1 MRGAVQLTCLCTP
14 YMYTVHMS
22 SIKIDPDSPVAAVRQ
37 IVDAMRVELVEGR
50 LKPGDALPSVRRAAI
65 DLGLH
70 FNTVAEAY
78 RQLAEEGWLELKHG
92 RSARVA
98 DRQQPRATRQTVE
111 GYRQRLRELVSQM
124 RAAGIPEDS
133 IVSELKLMSRG
144 TRP

>member
-1 MRGAVQLTCLCTP
+1 
-14 YMYTVHMS
+14 MYTVQIP
-22 SIKIDPDSPVAAVRQ
+22 SIKINPDSPVAAMRQ
-37 IVDAMRVELVEGR
+37 IVDALRVELVEGR
-50 LKPGDALPSVRRAAI
+50 LKPGDSLPSVRRAAI

-92 RSARVA
+92 RSAKVA

-133 IVSELKLMSRG
+133 IVSELKLRSRG
-144 TRP
+144 SRL

>member
-1 MRGAVQLTCLCTP
+1 MTLIR
-14 YMYTVHMS
+14 
-22 SIKIDPDSPVAAVRQ
+22 IDPDSPVPAIRQ
-37 IVDAMRVELVEGR
+37 IADALRVELVEGR

-98 DRQQPRATRQTVE
+98 DRQQPKASRQTVQS
-111 GYRQRLRELVSQM
+111 YRQRLRELVSQM

-133 IVSELKLMSRG
+133 ITSELQQMVKGSR
-144 TRP
+144 P

>member
-1 MRGAVQLTCLCTP
+1 
-14 YMYTVHMS
+14 MYTVHMP
-22 SIKIDPDSPVAAVRQ
+22 SIRIDPDSPVAAVRQ

-50 LKPGDALPSVRRAAI
+50 LKPGDTLPSVRRAAI

-133 IVSELKLMSRG
+133 IASELKLISRG
-144 TRP
+144 SRP